1 MPSINLHN
9 KKSLLLLLG
18 AGGILIIAAAVFL
31 IVGNAAYNNEVLD
44 IYNRAKQIE
53 EQQNKA
59 KLDSIKQGLE
69 QEYIAYGQYPAN
81 LEVAGLDS
89 GFDPAVMEY
98 RLLSKDKYILRMLLS
113 DGSYYDLSN

>member
-1 MPSINLHN
+1 MPAFDLLN
-9 KKSLLLLLG
+9 KKILLLFG
-18 AGGILIIAAAVFL
+18 ATGVLAVIAAVFFFS
-31 IVGNAAYNNEVLD
+31 GNAAYNNEVLD

-69 QEYIAYGQYPAN
+69 QEYLAYNKYPAN

-89 GFDPAVMEY
+89 GFNPAVMEY
-98 RLLSKDKYILRMLLS
+98 RLLSKDKYILRMLL
-113 DGSYYDLSN
+113 LN